1 MFESHQIILIENG
14 LKRTNGKADAHQ
26 YMTRS
31 LKNILALICC
41 LAANVTF
48 AQQPL
53 PQAIRPLNQELLLT
67 LNPSFT
73 ASCTKN
79 TSEKKDGAAA
89 VASSIKMTVNTFED
103 PQGNA
108 KYSLVIPLDRF
119 FFKMI
124 VDLPPARTSL
134 TGLVSLEI
142 AEYERGPWKD
152 TETLKGKDKEEITKV
167 KELLGFLFKS
177 LNSVLAIGR
186 PLRQGTLISTDFCSY
201 IPGASTQSSSGGF
214 AVIGLANLNT
224 RENVVLSGSLTSACY
239 IGTDKLEMGVQGWYA
254 VDAESGIISNQAYT
268 TKISL
273 RSKGTT
279 TTVESVN
286 CSIDGTLSK
295 PRTQSPAGT
304 GSAEQRLIE
313 LRSLFEKGLIGSEHF
328 KKKQAEI
335 VNGL

>member
-1 MFESHQIILIENG
+1 MDNIPESYKMLLDDPDAAMHWRMIECIMKNKARYRR
-14 LKRTNGKADAHQ
+14 LK
-26 YMTRS
+26 
-31 LKNILALICC
+31 
-41 LAANVTF
+41 
-48 AQQPL
+48 
-53 PQAIRPLNQELLLT
+53 
-67 LNPSFT
+67 
-73 ASCTKN
+73 
-79 TSEKKDGAAA
+79 
-89 VASSIKMTVNTFED
+89 
-103 PQGNA
+103 
-108 KYSLVIPLDRF
+108 
-119 FFKMI
+119 
-124 VDLPPARTSL
+124 
-134 TGLVSLEI
+134 
-142 AEYERGPWKD
+142 
-152 TETLKGKDKEEITKV
+152 
-167 KELLGFLFKS
+167 
-177 LNSVLAIGR
+177 
-186 PLRQGTLISTDFCSY
+186 
-201 IPGASTQSSSGGF
+201 
-214 AVIGLANLNT
+214 AVIS

-286 CSIDGTLSK
+286 CSIDGILSK